1 MNPFNIT
8 KFTYQNTATTAVM
21 LIYMV
26 VLLFIARPNYYMVNV
41 LFYLFLNIFEL
52 VSKVHGMRIELLK
65 WSEGN
70 CRLSQEHVI
79 EKRDNKKKKIQY
91 LWNSAYT
98 RKITENI
105 IWNWKLLKWTQCIL
119 EENHIR
125 KGIKQQI

>member
-1 MNPFNIT
+1 
-8 KFTYQNTATTAVM
+8 
-21 LIYMV
+21 
-26 VLLFIARPNYYMVNV
+26 MVNV

-98 RKITENI
+98 RKITEKYNMEVETVEV
-105 IWNWKLLKWTQCIL
+105 NTVY
-119 EENHIR
+119 IR
-125 KGIKQQI
+125 RKPQ